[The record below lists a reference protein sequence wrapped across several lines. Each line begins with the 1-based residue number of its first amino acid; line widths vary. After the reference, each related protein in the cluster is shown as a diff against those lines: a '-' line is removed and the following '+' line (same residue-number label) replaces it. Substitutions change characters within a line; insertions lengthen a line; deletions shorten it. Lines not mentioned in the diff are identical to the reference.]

1 MKFKLCLLG
10 TFFYSLFSF
19 GYIMQDSIV
28 IKGSFLGNSKILKV
42 GLYSYLQDLP
52 IIQEDVSG
60 NLFTLSVP
68 NDIVPGVYYIKYTNE
83 ENLKTDIIIDGVEKN
98 ISYELKQGNF
108 FYNPFPVF
116 HQSNVNIKWYQYL
129 RETQIRV
136 DRLKYLFDFFANFS
150 SQLDNKVLRYYQ
162 KERRQYYKLYSK
174 FINNNSSNWAG
185 LIVANNPHY
194 FSNLNKKPVI
204 RDFLRQDYFWE
215 DIDTTNPKLINS
227 FLYEQHINSYLSY
240 INDLSKHHPFN
251 ESEKQIRYKKSSD
264 IILDKFSKNS
274 QTYMFAKKLLL
285 IFFSKLNNKEVFDYV
300 ESKHKNF

>member
-19 GYIMQDSIV
+19 GYIVQDSIV

-108 FYNPFPVF
+108 FYNPLPVF

-204 RDFLRQDYFWE
+204 GIIYA
-215 DIDTTNPKLINS
+215 PKL
-227 FLYEQHINSYLSY
+227 
-240 INDLSKHHPFN
+240 KPFN
-251 ESEKQIRYKKSSD
+251 NSEKQIRYKKSSD